1 MVRLIPNI
9 VRRATRLKAVRIL
22 VTLVLALSAL
32 GAPTR
37 PDLGRGLR
45 WQGAPIAYAAPLR
58 SPEDK
63 DLFGMVIRD
72 PFYEYNTD
80 PVNYPNALNRTALER
95 QAADLEA
102 AGVKWVRMEF
112 FADYDGSVDR
122 GEINWA
128 KYDWY
133 INELAPKHGL
143 KVMGLLN
150 VGMVSFE
157 GKPVRTIAFNYP
169 PDGAGGDPYDGS
181 NHFSRVFA
189 GRAQSIAAH
198 YGPAISAYEIINEPN
213 INNDLWVDSHNSGAE
228 IHPER

>member
-1 MVRLIPNI
+1 
-9 VRRATRLKAVRIL
+9 
-22 VTLVLALSAL
+22 
-32 GAPTR
+32 
-37 PDLGRGLR
+37 
-45 WQGAPIAYAAPLR
+45 
-58 SPEDK
+58 
-63 DLFGMVIRD
+63 
-72 PFYEYNTD
+72 
-80 PVNYPNALNRTALER
+80 
-95 QAADLEA
+95 
-102 AGVKWVRMEF
+102 
-112 FADYDGSVDR
+112 
-122 GEINWA
+122 
-128 KYDWY
+128 Y

-213 INNDLWVDSHNSGAE
+213 INNDLWVDSHNSGAD
-228 IHPER
+228 IHPERYAALITNTYIAIKNVNPLAEVIVGGMLLGTPPEVHDRDQFD